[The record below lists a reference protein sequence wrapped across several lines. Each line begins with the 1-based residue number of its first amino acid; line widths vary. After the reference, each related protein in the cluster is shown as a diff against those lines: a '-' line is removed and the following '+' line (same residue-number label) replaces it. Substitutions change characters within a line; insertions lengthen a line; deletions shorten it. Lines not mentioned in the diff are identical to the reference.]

1 MITNIKLNKVTTYS
15 QEVKIDDLKKVNF
28 FFGNNGTGKSTIAKF
43 FYNLSLDED
52 KRFKIFSNCSETGFD
67 YTNEEILVFDEKFI
81 HRNFINKNI
90 QDGIFSLNQGNG
102 DIDILIE
109 KESIKIK
116 QNKTYIN
123 DILKVR
129 KDKIFLENRRYSES
143 LKSFCFD
150 ERKKT
155 LNSFLKVKD
164 EFPFK
169 QTQNNYDKINS
180 VISNNA
186 QLVEFSFETLL
197 NTYKKLY
204 DVDQVEIKANLS
216 SVLYRSIRKAELK
229 LNLILNEVIVGNN
242 DVDIAKMINDLGIRN
257 WVETGINILNKDL
270 SNTKCPFCQNE
281 TINPELLQKFESYF
295 DENYK
300 NKISE
305 IEILKLEYELY
316 FTNFLSEVKNVSSEY
331 NDKNATSNLYENLKL
346 SYENNVKII
355 EEKIKSS
362 NEKKHINSIVTHKKN
377 ISKIISDINIKNS
390 EYKNIETNK
399 TQFEVDIWNYL
410 AFICKPFIDDFFAI
424 SYEFAISYFSEIEIE
439 NYISKLISDSKFKI
453 DEWKT
458 KTITTKDAI
467 NNINSILKNSGFD
480 GFKIEEKEKINNIS
494 QYFLKRV
501 DSQQNEN
508 VFKSLS
514 EGEKNFIAFLYFFQ
528 LCLGTDN
535 VLNIVKKKIIV
546 IDDPV
551 SSLDSQIL
559 FIVTTL
565 IHQLIAKKGKK
576 PDHFQLRNN
585 NIEQVFILSHN
596 IYFYKE
602 VSLVHRPIC
611 EDKMFYHISKIKNK
625 TEIKSNGNQNNILN
639 DYSML
644 WKTLNSFKNTND
656 NNLNITIC
664 NIMRR
669 ILESYISFT
678 KLGSG
683 NSSWDSLINISLENP
698 KYYIC
703 SALISE
709 INEGSHKVSPLDDM
723 FFQRLVN
730 EIPLNLFEAFELIFK
745 EIGEDHYD
753 AMVNLK

>member
-1 MITNIKLNKVTTYS
+1 MIANVKLNKVTTYTH
-15 QEVKIDDLKKVNF
+15 EVKIDDLKRINF

-43 FYNLSLDED
+43 FYNLSLDEV
-52 KRFKIFSNCSETGFD
+52 KRSNIFNNCSQTGFD

-81 HRNFINKNI
+81 ERNFINKNI
-90 QDGIFSLNQGNG
+90 QNGIFSLNQGNG

-109 KESIKIK
+109 KESIKVK
-116 QNKTYIN
+116 QNEDYIN
-123 DILKVR
+123 DILKSK
-129 KDKIFLENRRYSES
+129 KDNIFLKNREFLEA
-143 LKSFCFD
+143 LKSFCF
-150 ERKKT
+150 EQRKKT
-155 LNSFLKVKD
+155 LNSFLKIRDK
-164 EFPFK
+164 FPFK
-169 QTQNNYDKINS
+169 QTQNNYDEINS
-180 VISNNA
+180 VISNNEE
-186 QLVEFSFETLL
+186 LVEISFESLL

-204 DVDQVEIKANLS
+204 DEDQVEIKVNLS
-216 SVLYRSIRKAELK
+216 SVLYRNIRKTELK

-281 TINPELLQKFESYF
+281 TINPELLQKFETYF

-305 IEILKLEYELY
+305 IEILKSEYELY
-316 FTNFLSEVKNVSSEY
+316 FTNFLSEVKNVSAEY
-331 NDKNATSNLYENLKL
+331 NNKNSTSNLYENLKL
-346 SYENNVKII
+346 AYENNIKII

-362 NEKKHINSIVTHKKN
+362 NERKHIDSIVTHKKN
-377 ISKIISDINIKNS
+377 ISKIISNINIKNS

-399 TQFEVDIWNYL
+399 KQFEVDIWNYL
-410 AFICKPFIDDFFAI
+410 AFICKPFIDNFSLI
-424 SYEFAISYFSEIEIE
+424 SYEFAISYFSEIQIE
-439 NYISKLISDSKFKI
+439 NLVKELNIESKSKI
-453 DEWKT
+453 EEWKT
-458 KTITTKDAI
+458 KTVTTKDAI
-467 NNINSILKNSGFD
+467 NNINTILKNSGFD
-480 GFKIEEKEKINNIS
+480 GFRIEQKEKVNNIS

-501 DSQQNEN
+501 DSQQDEN
-508 VFKSLS
+508 VFKTLS

-535 VLNIVKKKIIV
+535 TVNSSKKKIIV

-576 PDHFQLRNN
+576 PNNFQLRND

-602 VSLVHRPIC
+602 VSLEHRPIC
-611 EDKMFYHISKIKNK
+611 EDKMFYQISKIKNK
-625 TEIKSNGNQNNILN
+625 TEIKSNGNQNAILN

-644 WKTLNSFKNTND
+644 WKTLNNFKDTND

-669 ILESYISFT
+669 ILESYINFT

-683 NSSWDSLINISLENP
+683 KSSWDSLINISLDNP

-730 EIPLNLFEAFELIFK
+730 EIPMNLFEAFELIFQ